1 MKILVAALIL
11 PAVIVLGIAA
21 FETRIFYPVPSNGP
35 TRGIVWDGHTFAT
48 QAAFARWLRS
58 RGVTYRVW
66 ARRHPI
72 RAGLTPNRVAKQA
85 VVYRTREARDGRQRD
100 SGWGLRVFG
109 GGAAFLAVL
118 GLGVVFVRRHWRP
131 GNPGSERQTFRLGVG
146 RAAPVAKRRT
156 GPALRRAKA
165 TAVLSSNTAESVA
178 KTLSRE
184 GTQFARSFAHR
195 AAPAAK
201 RGAGLAVSLATSAA
215 LASSSLAASSA
226 KTISRRRSEYAWY
239 LASALLAAG
248 IGVVAS
254 VWLNGG

>member
-48 QAAFARWLRS
+48 KAAFARWLRS

-85 VVYRTREARDGRQRD
+85 VVYRTRETRDGRQKD
-100 SGWGLRVFG
+100 WGWGLRVFG
-109 GGAAFLAVL
+109 GGVAFVAVL

-131 GNPGSERQTFRLGVG
+131 GNPGSARQTFRLASD
-146 RAAPVAKRRT
+146 RAAPVARRGT
-156 GPALRRAKA
+156 GMTLRRAKA

-178 KTLSRE
+178 KTVSRE

-201 RGAGLAVSLATSAA
+201 RGAGLALSLATSAA

>member
-85 VVYRTREARDGRQRD
+85 VVYRTREAKDGRQRD
-100 SGWGLRVFG
+100 SGWALRVFG

-118 GLGVVFVRRHWRP
+118 ALGVVFVRRHWGP
-131 GNPGSERQTFRLGVG
+131 GNPGSERQTFRLAVG

-178 KTLSRE
+178 KTVSRE

-248 IGVVAS
+248 IGVVAT

>member
-1 MKILVAALIL
+1 MKILIAALIL

-58 RGVTYRVW
+58 RGVPYRVW

-72 RAGLTPNRVAKQA
+72 QAGLTPNRLAKQA
-85 VVYRTREARDGRQRD
+85 VLYRKRDARDGRQKD
-100 SGWGLRVFG
+100 SGWGLKAFG
-109 GGAAFLAVL
+109 GGAAFLAL
-118 GLGVVFVRRHWRP
+118 LALGVVVVRRRWRP
-131 GNPGSERQTFRLGVG
+131 GNAGWARQTFRLAAG
-146 RAAPVAKRRT
+146 RAAPVARRGT
-156 GPALRRAKA
+156 GLMLHRAKA
-165 TAVLSSNTAESVA
+165 TAVLSSNTAESLA
-178 KTLSRE
+178 KSVSRE
-184 GTQFARSFAHR
+184 GTEFAGSFAHR

-201 RGAGLAVSLATSAA
+201 RGAGLMLSLATSAA
-215 LASSSLAASSA
+215 LVSSSLAASSA
-226 KTISRRRSEYAWY
+226 KTISRRRSEFAWY

-248 IGVVAS
+248 IGVVAT